1 MCVGQRH
8 SLQGF
13 VFALAA
19 FASVQ
24 NQKPEIKAKQVRIS
38 GLDCKVQIE
47 ARFVC
52 KNYSTENNA
61 RFLDKKVYRLA

>member
-24 NQKPEIKAKQVRIS
+24 NQKPEIKAKQVNFWL
-38 GLDCKVQIE
+38 GLQSSD
-47 ARFVC
+47 
-52 KNYSTENNA
+52 
-61 RFLDKKVYRLA
+61 